1 MYFLKEGKT
10 MEIEQ
15 EKLNIAVKTYPKLY
29 TDDMPFKISDQKEK
43 TTASPEILA
52 FFKKN
57 FQQKF

>member
-1 MYFLKEGKT
+1 

-15 EKLNIAVKTYPKLY
+15 EKLNIAVKVYPKFY
-29 TDDMPFKISDQKEK
+29 TDEMPFKLSNQKEK
-43 TTASPEILA
+43 TTASPESLA